1 MILEEKG
8 GATPRGLLDI
18 HSTVF
23 EGDAVNAL
31 DVSGRMGGGWGGGG
45 RLCVVMYR
53 RRNACGHSVSS
64 GAMDHT
70 QPHSQNTDRKGS
82 IQGPIHTIRAQGL
95 VEDSWQPRGLSSSSV

>member
-23 EGDAVNAL
+23 EGDGVNAL
-31 DVSGRMGGGWGGGG
+31 GVSGGGVGGG
-45 RLCVVMYR
+45 LCMVMYR
-53 RRNACGHSVSS
+53 RDACCHSVSS
-64 GAMDHT
+64 GSMAHT
-70 QPHSQNTDRKGS
+70 QLHSQNTDRKGS
-82 IQGPIHTIRAQGL
+82 IQGPIHTVRAQGL

>member
-31 DVSGRMGGGWGGGG
+31 GVSGRMGGGWGGGG
-45 RLCVVMYR
+45 LCVVMYR
-53 RRNACGHSVSS
+53 RTDACGLSVSS
-64 GAMDHT
+64 GAMDTHSPTVRTRTGKDQYRDPYT
-70 QPHSQNTDRKGS
+70 QFEPK
-82 IQGPIHTIRAQGL
+82 A
-95 VEDSWQPRGLSSSSV
+95 